1 MTKLLKN
8 RWAAIGVSVTLLV
21 CVLAAGV
28 GLAIEEDLETLLK
41 LFGIGYVV
49 TLLDDELNGF
59 INDLLHTKNVACR
72 EMTKVVPIVSI
83 GSGKYVGA
91 AQVTGA
97 KEKLSK
103 VKAVAQG
110 ELSTRPLRDYDVRL
124 KVLLPVETSNAWEGI
139 KGVSGVE
146 VSAIIDFRS

>member
-1 MTKLLKN
+1 
-8 RWAAIGVSVTLLV
+8 
-21 CVLAAGV
+21 
-28 GLAIEEDLETLLK
+28 
-41 LFGIGYVV
+41 
-49 TLLDDELNGF
+49 
-59 INDLLHTKNVACR
+59 
-72 EMTKVVPIVSI
+72 
-83 GSGKYVGA
+83 
-91 AQVTGA
+91 VTGA

-124 KVLLPVETSNAWEGI
+124 KVLLPVETSKPWEGI